1 MKKGISPLIAT
12 VLLIAFTIAIAVIIM
27 RWGTDFV
34 KNITKSTEE
43 STEMA
48 LKCTDLKIEMSDI
61 DCTDNKLKLTNNG
74 NIEIKSVKF
83 RIYAAA
89 DVEIEDYTQK
99 IESFGVKTISLTT
112 DLGTSVTKIEA
123 IPVIVDPSGAD
134 HPCAEAM
141 IQKINPC
148 A

>member
-83 RIYAAA
+83 RIYTAD
-89 DVEIEDYTQK
+89 DVEIEDYTGK
-99 IESFGVKTISLTT
+99 IESFGVKTVDITT
-112 DLGTSVTKIEA
+112 DLGTF
-123 IPVIVDPSGAD
+123 
-134 HPCAEAM
+134 
-141 IQKINPC
+141 
-148 A
+148 